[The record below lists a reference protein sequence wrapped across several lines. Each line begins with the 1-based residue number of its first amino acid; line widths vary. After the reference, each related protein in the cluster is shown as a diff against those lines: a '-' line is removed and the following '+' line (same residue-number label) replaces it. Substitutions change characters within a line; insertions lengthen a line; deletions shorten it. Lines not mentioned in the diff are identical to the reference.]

1 MPASETRPCAR
12 SMRMYGRE
20 NSAVVSATNAVSAT
34 RNTFSESM
42 KKLLVERGERSF
54 LDYAGH
60 EAHRG
65 AEGDERETRV
75 YLGGVAPVP
84 HQREHGGLGQ
94 GREDEQQ
101 LRAHHGSF
109 SRSRWRV
116 HRVEAAADLEQ
127 EHAEDQRRHQ
137 HVDRRCRAR
146 PPSACRRPR
155 RSRRRT
161 GHFPSPGTRPPA
173 APPWSA

>member
-1 MPASETRPCAR
+1 
-12 SMRMYGRE
+12 MRMYGRE
-20 NSAVVSATNAVSAT
+20 NSAVVSDECRQRDQEHVQ
-34 RNTFSESM
+34 RIDE
-42 KKLLVERGERSF
+42 KLLVERGERSF
-54 LDYAGH
+54 FDYAGH

-137 HVDRRCRAR
+137 HVEAM
-146 PPSACRRPR
+146 PSSTTIGMP
-155 RSRRRT
+155 
-161 GHFPSPGTRPPA
+161 
-173 APPWSA
+173 